1 MDKNLKKVAT
11 YGISAYTPICNV
23 KTAREHLKDCKPY
36 IVDDAVSAFE
46 TTTYHQMIAVEY
58 INVECDPEINTV
70 SCSGYVYTGVRTA
83 ERWWFC
89 YVSNAYTGG
98 ASMVVIDGNGEK
110 YEYQL

>member
-11 YGISAYTPICNV
+11 YSIDQTTQLCDV

-58 INVECDPEINTV
+58 INVECGREMNTV
-70 SCSGYVYTGVRTA
+70 SCAGYVWTGVRTA

-89 YVSNAYTGG
+89 YASNAYTGD
-98 ASMVVIDGNGEK
+98 ASITVLDGNDENYDYK
-110 YEYQL
+110 L